1 MGDQFSKKIKDLT
14 ILHFQRCTEY
24 RKILNTINYDIK
36 NEDLALQPFLPV
48 NLFKSKKMISV
59 PDNQVVKVLQSS
71 GTTGSVRSKIY
82 LDQDNAVNQKKVL
95 IDLAKNIMPQNRIPM
110 LIIDQNP
117 NNVDRKNLEA
127 RLAGI
132 FGFSIFGKNYTYL
145 LDKKGNI
152 DYKNLDN
159 FYKDYSKQEF
169 FIFGFTSMVYEY
181 LIKKLK
187 SDYDFKNGLL
197 IHGGGWKKIESE
209 KINNKKFRDLLY
221 KKVNLKKVYN
231 YYGLVEQTGSIFFE
245 CEKCNSFYSTKY
257 SKVFIRNEKFEI
269 LKKGKGMIQ
278 IISSVPVSYP
288 GHNILTEDIG
298 ELILNNCSCKKYGNR
313 FKVYGRIEKSKIR
326 GCSNI

>member
-14 ILHFQRCTEY
+14 ILHFQRCAEY

-313 FKVYGRIEKSKIR
+313 FKIYGRIEKSKIR

>member
-1 MGDQFSKKIKDLT
+1 MSIQFSKIIKNLT
-14 ILHFQRCTEY
+14 NLHFKRCSEY
-24 RKILNTINYDIK
+24 RKILNTINYDIR

-59 PDNQVVKVLQSS
+59 SENEIVKILQSS
-71 GTTGSVRSKIY
+71 GTTGSLKSKIY
-82 LDQDNAVNQKKVL
+82 LDQNNAINQKRVL
-95 IDLAKNIMPQNRIPM
+95 IDLAKNIMPRNRVPM

-117 NNVDRKNLEA
+117 NNIDRKNLEA

-152 DYKNLDN
+152 DYKNLN
-159 FYKDYSKQEF
+159 IFYKNHSRQKF
-169 FIFGFTSMVYEY
+169 IIFGFTSLVYEY
-181 LIKKLK
+181 LIKQLK
-187 SDYDFKNGLL
+187 CNYDFKNGIL
-197 IHGGGWKKIESE
+197 IHGGGWKKIESK
-209 KINNKKFRDLLY
+209 KIDNIKFRYLLR
-221 KKVNLKKVYN
+221 KKMNLKKIYN

-245 CEKCNSFYSTKY
+245 CEKCSSFYSTKY
-257 SKVFIRNEKFEI
+257 SKVFIRDEKLNL

-288 GHNILTEDIG
+288 GHSILTEDIG
-298 ELILNNCSCKKYGNR
+298 ELVFNNCSCKKYGSR
-313 FKVYGRIEKSKIR
+313 FKVHGRIEKSEVR

>member
-1 MGDQFSKKIKDLT
+1 MGEQFSKRIKDLT
-14 ILHFQRCTEY
+14 NFHFQRCAEY
-24 RKILNTINYDIK
+24 RRILNTINYDIN
-36 NEDLALQPFLPV
+36 NEDLVQQPFLPV

-59 PDNQVVKVLQSS
+59 PENQIVKVLQSS

-82 LDQDNAVNQKKVL
+82 LDQYNAVNQKKVL

-117 NNVDRKNLEA
+117 NNTDRKNLEA

-132 FGFSIFGKNYTYL
+132 FGFSIFGKDYTYL

-152 DYKNLDN
+152 DYKNLDI
-159 FYKDYSKQEF
+159 FYRNYSKRKF
-169 FIFGFTSMVYEY
+169 FIFGFTSIVYEY

-187 SDYDFKNGLL
+187 SNYDFKNGLL

-209 KINNKKFRDLLY
+209 KINNKKFRDLLN
-221 KKVNLKKVYN
+221 KKINLKKVYN
-231 YYGLVEQTGSIFFE
+231 YYGLIEQTGSIFFE

-298 ELILNNCSCKKYGNR
+298 ELVSNNCSCKKYGNR
-313 FKVYGRIEKSKIR
+313 FKVYGRIEKSEMR

>member
-1 MGDQFSKKIKDLT
+1 MGNQFSKKIKDLT
-14 ILHFQRCTEY
+14 ILHFQRCAEY

-145 LDKKGNI
+145 LDKRGNI

>member
-14 ILHFQRCTEY
+14 ILHFQRCAEY

-117 NNVDRKNLEA
+117 NNGDRKNLEA

>member
-14 ILHFQRCTEY
+14 ILHFQRCAEY

-159 FYKDYSKQEF
+159 FYKDYSKQKF

>member
-14 ILHFQRCTEY
+14 ILHFQRCAEY

-117 NNVDRKNLEA
+117 NNGDRKNLEA

-187 SDYDFKNGLL
+187 SDYDFKN
-197 IHGGGWKKIESE
+197 
-209 KINNKKFRDLLY
+209 
-221 KKVNLKKVYN
+221 
-231 YYGLVEQTGSIFFE
+231 
-245 CEKCNSFYSTKY
+245 
-257 SKVFIRNEKFEI
+257 
-269 LKKGKGMIQ
+269 
-278 IISSVPVSYP
+278 
-288 GHNILTEDIG
+288 
-298 ELILNNCSCKKYGNR
+298 
-313 FKVYGRIEKSKIR
+313 
-326 GCSNI
+326 